1 MKRKTRRE
9 KRNYY
14 ECSYTEYLGH
24 FRAMITVSQ
33 YTDVRLS
40 YDKDTPPIRVCFDDD
55 WEAQLLRIMDYF
67 SQLLEIG
74 TSESIKP
81 RGCTR
86 A

>member
-1 MKRKTRRE
+1 
-9 KRNYY
+9 
-14 ECSYTEYLGH
+14 
-24 FRAMITVSQ
+24 MITVSQ